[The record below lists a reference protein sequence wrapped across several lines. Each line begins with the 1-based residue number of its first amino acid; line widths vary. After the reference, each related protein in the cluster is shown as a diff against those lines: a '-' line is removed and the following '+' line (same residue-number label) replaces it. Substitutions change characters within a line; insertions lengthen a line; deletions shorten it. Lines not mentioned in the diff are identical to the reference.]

1 MKPPTLSLCMI
12 VKNEEEMLPRCLKSV
27 KEFVDE
33 IIVVDTGSTDQTV
46 EIAKRFGAQVYDH
59 TWEDNFSKH
68 RNQSLQYATGEWF
81 MYLDADEE
89 IIEGTGPLI
98 RTAILKET
106 VDSITIEFISLYAG
120 GERSYHTQQ
129 RIFRTDKGIHFEGRI
144 HNRIV
149 GVKKTRLY
157 PIKIR
162 HHGYNVAPK
171 KAELKHERR
180 IRILKREIKED
191 PENPVHHH
199 YLAAS
204 YLSEPDYKRG
214 AEEALFAIE
223 LADKKGAVENCFYA
237 WTYYIAAASLYQL
250 GRFDE
255 ARKICRLG
263 INCFP
268 DEPDIYFVSCQI
280 AFRRNESAQ
289 LECDASKYLSLYEA
303 LSGGSNKKGH
313 IHCVTFSQV
322 WRIRWMM
329 AINDARNDRKERYT
343 HHVERA
349 IQMAPSP
356 ADIYH
361 ASGRYYLETEN
372 LAKAQFELNRASKAD
387 PYHVETIYS
396 QIELFIHMDDEV
408 QEIHWW
414 RELLRRTPDKKK
426 KMLFEARKA
435 LHENRYKEARK
446 ILKALVA
453 ENTQNKDVLPLIA
466 EYTLATEDF
475 FDNATRLNG
484 LLQQPDIDK
493 DLILNL
499 GLLLLRKQHTEDAHE
514 FLRNAAVNKSDD
526 PAVYLGLAGVYWRSG
541 DFESCA
547 ASLDQVL
554 ELLSLSCDME
564 IASIEDL
571 GGIFSIIGE
580 KLSLDGNENA
590 VLAAYTI
597 AIEMN
602 LHLPHIHQGLALAF
616 QKKGFLEIS
625 LVHLRKAL
633 ELSLNPSE
641 ILCHMG
647 NVYRLMGNKKAA
659 EFCYSKS
666 REKSG

>member
-1 MKPPTLSLCMI
+1 MI
-12 VKNEEEMLPRCLKSV
+12 VKNEEEMLHRCLKSV
-27 KEFVDE
+27 KDFVDE

-46 EIAKRFGAQVYDH
+46 EIAKRFGAQVFH
-59 TWEDNFSKH
+59 HAWEDNFSKH

-81 MYLDADEE
+81 IYLDADEE
-89 IIEGTGPLI
+89 IIEETGPLI
-98 RTAILKET
+98 RTAIQCET

-157 PIKIR
+157 PIKVR

-171 KAELKHERR
+171 NAELKHERR

-204 YLSEPDYKRG
+204 YLSEPDYRRG
-214 AEEALFAIE
+214 AEEALLAIE
-223 LADKKGAVENCFYA
+223 LADKKGEGDDFFYA
-237 WTYYIAAASLYQL
+237 WTHYIAATSLYQL

-255 ARKICRLG
+255 ARKICRSG
-263 INCFP
+263 INRFP
-268 DEPDIYFVSCQI
+268 DDPDIYFVSCQI
-280 AFRRNESAQ
+280 AFHKNENDQ
-289 LECDASKYLSLYEA
+289 LDCHASKYLSLYEA
-303 LSGGSNKKGH
+303 LSKGSNKKGH

-322 WRIRWMM
+322 WRIWWMM
-329 AINDARNDRKERYT
+329 AINEARKGRKERYT
-343 HHVERA
+343 HHLRQA
-349 IQMAPSP
+349 IQMASSP
-356 ADIYH
+356 ADVYH
-361 ASGRYYLETEN
+361 ASGRYYLKTEH
-372 LAKAQFELNRASKAD
+372 LAKAQFELNRAIKAD
-387 PYHVETIYS
+387 PYHVKTIYS

-408 QEIHWW
+408 QEIRWW
-414 RELLRRTPDKKK
+414 RELLRRIPDKKE

-435 LHENRYKEARK
+435 LHENRHKEARK
-446 ILKALVA
+446 ILKALLA
-453 ENTQNKDVLPLIA
+453 ENTQNKKVLPLVA
-466 EYTLATEDF
+466 EYTLVTEDF
-475 FDNATRLNG
+475 FDNVTRLND

-499 GLLLLRKQHTEDAHE
+499 GLLLLRKQYTEDAHE
-514 FLRNAAVNKSDD
+514 FLRNAAANKSDD
-526 PAVYLGLAGVYWRSG
+526 PAVYLGLAGVYWRLG
-541 DFESCA
+541 DIESCV

-554 ELLSLSCDME
+554 ELLCLSVDME

-571 GGIFSIIGE
+571 GGVFSIIGE
-580 KLSLDGNENA
+580 KLNVNGNENA
-590 VLAAYTI
+590 VLAAFTI

-602 LHLPHIHQGLALAF
+602 LNLPHIHQGLALAF

-641 ILCHMG
+641 ILCRMG
-647 NVYRLMGNKKAA
+647 DVYRLMGNKRAA